1 MKILIVDDDPFTG
14 ELVLALLE
22 EFGHDCHQ
30 AENGIAAMEYL
41 DSGTGIEL
49 VVSDLNMPLMS
60 GLELFQE
67 LRAQGQE
74 VAFILL
80 TGDDPGPWLA
90 QTPGLTGALR
100 KDADL
105 EETLP
110 ALVASLA
117 EGS

>member
-1 MKILIVDDDPFTG
+1 MKILIVDDDPLAG

-22 EFGHDCHQ
+22 EFGHDCQ
-30 AENGIAAMEYL
+30 LAENGIAALECL
-41 DSGTGIEL
+41 GAGTGFEL
-49 VVSDLNMPLMS
+49 VISDLNMPLVS

-80 TGDDPGPWLA
+80 TGDDPEPLRA
-90 QTPGLTGALR
+90 QTPGLSGVLR

-117 EGS
+117 GD